1 MPKNV
6 LDFETKK
13 EAQLHKR
20 KEAKIDALRN
30 AFREARA
37 AEPSKP
43 SRLKAK
49 KRRKIAPI
57 HSFVYGK
64 LPIPKIPL
72 KTTDLLVFKACCALF
87 LYWLLW

>member
-30 AFREARA
+30 AFREARG

-49 KRRKIAPI
+49 KRRK
-57 HSFVYGK
+57 SK
-64 LPIPKIPL
+64 K
-72 KTTDLLVFKACCALF
+72 K
-87 LYWLLW
+87 